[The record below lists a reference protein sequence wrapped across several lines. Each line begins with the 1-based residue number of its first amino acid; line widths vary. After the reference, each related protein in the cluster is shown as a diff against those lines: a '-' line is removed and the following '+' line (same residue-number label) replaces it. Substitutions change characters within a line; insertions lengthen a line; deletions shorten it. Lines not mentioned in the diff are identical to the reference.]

1 MEVVG
6 EVGEEAA
13 DLLGLEAGDEAVC
26 LLDLEATQEGDVDGL
41 VDHDEGG
48 PPVLAL
54 KAI

>member
-13 DLLGLEAGDEAVC
+13 DLVGLEAGDEAVC
-26 LLDLEATQEGDVDGL
+26 LLDLEAPQKGDVNGL
-41 VDHDEGG
+41 VHDEVG

-54 KAI
+54 TAI